1 MATNKVTFTKLALK
15 KKDEVK
21 TIKWGDNEIEVKQY
35 LPIADKI
42 KIIENVLSNSADDNN
57 FANPVKVEV
66 YFNLELIYNYT
77 NITFTEKQKEDITKL
92 YDLFEE
98 NDLFSQIISAMPVT
112 EYQLLYD
119 WTQETIDAFYKHRN
133 SAMGIMEQ
141 ISTDYKNLDFDAQ
154 SIQNKIA
161 DPENM
166 KLLKDVMTKL
176 G

>member
-1 MATNKVTFTKLALK
+1 MATTYLKLGLK
-15 KKDEVK
+15 KKDETK
-21 TIKWGDNEIEVKQY
+21 TITINGQEVTVKQY
-35 LPIADKI
+35 LPIEDKI
-42 KIIENVLSNSADDNN
+42 KIIENVLHNSADDNN

-77 NITFTEKQKEDITKL
+77 NISFTEKQKEDATKI
-92 YDLFEE
+92 YDLFE
-98 NDLFSQIISAMPVT
+98 NNGIFSQVISAMPAD

-119 WTQETIDAFYKHRN
+119 WTQETIDAFYKYRN
-133 SAMGIMEQ
+133 SVMGIMEQ